1 MKTQGKSFI
10 PEIFSKALIFGSLS
24 VIISVILTGCY
35 FTQKDTSPTI
45 DMIVVFKKNVPVEKA
60 NSILFEKAYIFYEG
74 MDSSKGKQYF
84 QKTGPK
90 YIVKV
95 PPEKVTA
102 FSDEM
107 KNIFQVYEVYRADW
121 TIEKD

>member
-1 MKTQGKSFI
+1 MIVWRKTFLAITVLTCSLFVI
-10 PEIFSKALIFGSLS
+10 TSLIF
-24 VIISVILTGCY
+24 TGCY
-35 FTQKDTSPTI
+35 LTKKDTSPTV

-60 NSILFEKAYIFYEG
+60 NSILFEKGYIFYEG
-74 MDSSKGKQYF
+74 MDSSKGKQYYLT
-84 QKTGPK
+84 TGPK

-95 PPEKVTA
+95 PPEKVAA
-102 FSDEM
+102 FIDET

>member
-1 MKTQGKSFI
+1 MKALRKK
-10 PEIFSKALIFGSLS
+10 IFSVISLNAAILCSLFLTIMLILP
-24 VIISVILTGCY
+24 GCY

-45 DMIVVFKKNVPVEKA
+45 DMIVVFKKNVQVEKA
-60 NSILFEKAYIFYEG
+60 NSILFEKGYIFFEG
-74 MDSSKGKQYF
+74 TDSSKGKAYF
-84 QKTGPK
+84 QNTGPK

-95 PPEKVTA
+95 PPDKITS
-102 FSDEM
+102 FSEEM